1 MKRMSFVWVAGALA
15 LATPCL
21 AEDFAWRGRLTS
33 GQTLEVRGING
44 GISAEASGGEAEVT
58 AVKRA
63 RESDPATVQI
73 RAVEHAGGVTICA
86 IYPGRF
92 GRGNSCE
99 PGGEGGGGGT
109 RNNDVTV
116 EFQVKVPAGVKLVA
130 HTVNGAV
137 RVGDVESDVDAE
149 TVNGSIN
156 VAATGLVK
164 AETVNGS
171 IEASM
176 GRADW
181 TGKLDFETVNGSI
194 TLDLPADLSAD
205 VDAETMNGRIEV
217 DFPLGGNVHQTKRT
231 LRGTIGG
238 GGRMLDLETVNGS
251 ISLRKH

>member
-1 MKRMSFVWVAGALA
+1 MKSMNFVWAAGALA
-15 LATPCL
+15 LATPAL

-44 GISAEASGGEAEVT
+44 GIIADATGGEAEVT

-63 RESDPATVQI
+63 RNSDPATVEI
-73 RAVEHAGGVTICA
+73 KAVEHAGGVTVCA
-86 IYPGRF
+86 IYPGRWG

-99 PGGEGGGGGT
+99 PGGDGGGSM
-109 RNNDVTV
+109 RNNDVQV
-116 EFQVKVPAGVKLVA
+116 EFTVKVPAGVKLKA
-130 HTVNGAV
+130 RTVNGAV
-137 RVGDVESDVDAE
+137 RVGEVESDVDAAS
-149 TVNGSIN
+149 VNGSIN
-156 VAATGLVK
+156 VSATGLVK

-181 TGKLDFETVNGSI
+181 TGSLDFETVNGSI

-205 VDAETMNGRIEV
+205 VEAETVNGRIDV
-217 DFPLGGNVHQTKRT
+217 DFPLGGNVHRTKRE

-238 GGRMLDLETVNGS
+238 GGRSLDLETVNGS
-251 ISLRKH
+251 ISVRKR